1 MNTEDTP
8 PDTEDSSY
16 LLPPDSLDSSY
27 LSPNLYSSNPD
38 YSYQQIF
45 KGYTNV
51 ADSETD
57 VVGIASRELAI
68 LLLIVVGLL
77 FVSTVTLYGIKRAFV
92 RFITLPAISLVYGVL
107 AGLIIKLVG
116 VSISEVR
123 TPKIGSCPNV
133 SYNFSDGGL
142 PYYITTEFK
151 NGSNVLKR
159 LYAYSDTLINNETAI
174 VVINKLSEALQFDP
188 EIFFYILLP
197 PIIFFAG
204 YDLKKKHFFRNI
216 GSILMFAF
224 VGTTISAFAVAAIMW
239 LYCQTGMEDGLK
251 EEFIFFECL
260 LFGALISATDPVTV
274 LAIFAELNV
283 DVDLY
288 ALIFGESVMND
299 AVAIVLF
306 ESVLSYA
313 PYKNATFSAVGFLS
327 CVGQFCLTFFGSFF
341 IGTTVGLITSM
352 ITKLTRLCDFPVMET
367 SLFTLMSY
375 SSFLLSEAAGFTGIV
390 GILFCAIT
398 QAHYTSRNLSAD
410 SKKRVFELFETLN
423 FLAEN
428 FVFSYIG
435 LFLFTYDG
443 HIWRP
448 GFIVCS
454 FLAIGVARII
464 NVFPLSG
471 LLNLGLRQKIPCKF
485 QLMMWWA
492 GLRGAIAF
500 ALAAEYSEGEPRRI
514 ILTTTLVI
522 VLATVLVNG
531 SATTTVLEL
540 LRIRVDPGFER
551 VGIVEDAETDHIIN
565 QLARKEIGDED
576 LHRLQEQTGLGELG
590 WRFLK
595 ADYSYL
601 VPLLTIEGSTTEEA
615 FPWCGVVG
623 RWLTSERRADRQESL
638 GEDDVSILDDNYHPV
653 EANEEIVMDPLET

>member
-1 MNTEDTP
+1 MLLGNPYEDIEENEG
-8 PDTEDSSY
+8 DTHA
-16 LLPPDSLDSSY
+16 
-27 LSPNLYSSNPD
+27 
-38 YSYQQIF
+38 
-45 KGYTNV
+45 KV
-51 ADSETD
+51 AKRVTSITYI
-57 VVGIASRELAI
+57 VII
-68 LLLIVVGLL
+68 LLLVLNVCTIWIFKQKRIRYIHETGLSL
-77 FVSTVTLYGIKRAFV
+77 LYGV
-92 RFITLPAISLVYGVL
+92 V

-123 TPKIGSCPNV
+123 SPRIGTCDKV
-133 SYNFSDGGL
+133 TYNFSEETL
-142 PYYITTEFK
+142 PYYITTEFT
-151 NGSNVLKR
+151 NGSSKLKR
-159 LYAYSDTLINNETAI
+159 LYAYSDTLMNNETAL

-239 LYCQTGMEDGLK
+239 LYCQTGMEAGLK

-274 LAIFAELNV
+274 LALFSELNV

-313 PYKNATFSAVGFLS
+313 PYRNASFSAVGFLS

-341 IGTTVGLITSM
+341 IGTVVGLITAM
-352 ITKLTRLCDFPVMET
+352 ITKLTRLCDFPVLET

-398 QAHYTSRNLSAD
+398 QAHYTSRNLSVE
-410 SKKRVFELFETLN
+410 SKQRVFELFETLN

-443 HIWRP
+443 HEWRP

-454 FLAIGVARII
+454 FLAIAVARLV

-471 LLNLGLRQKIPCKF
+471 LLNLNLRQKIPCKF

-500 ALAAEYSEGEPRRI
+500 ALAAEYSEGVPRRI

-522 VLATVLVNG
+522 VLATVLING
-531 SATTTVLEL
+531 STTTTVLEL
-540 LRIRVDPGFER
+540 LRIR

-565 QLARKEIGDED
+565 QLAQKQIGDED
-576 LHRLQEQTGLGELG
+576 LHRLQEQSGLGEMG

-595 ADYSYL
+595 TDYSYL
-601 VPLLTIEGSTTEEA
+601 VPLFTIEGSTAEDA
-615 FPWCGVVG
+615 FPWCGPVA

-638 GEDDVSILDDNYHPV
+638 GDDDVSILEEYIPV
-653 EANEEIVMDPLET
+653 EDTEAIISHRRSKSEIPSSSKQHVTNNTRDQHVTNSIQNTVPNSYQNEELNME